1 MNLIFLQNTQGAE
14 KILFSDFF
22 TGTNWLLIFSLI
34 FGSAALAVLGDSL
47 GSKYGKKR
55 ISLFG
60 LRPKQ
65 TSRLI
70 TAFTGALIAVGI
82 LAVMSVFSQDV
93 RTALFGMKLLRQQMY
108 DLQFQLNRSE
118 ENTAEMRA
126 SLAEASANLEL
137 TGFELDAMKNDKL
150 ILEQEKEELEA
161 SLKIMREE
169 SEQLKND
176 LKTMKS
182 RVIALSANVLLG
194 QTAFEPEMTRE
205 EIIENLNNLKQQVR
219 LNILEKI
226 SDQAFTKLRDIPVN
240 FDPEIEEALINELE
254 SSDIRQYVRA
264 LSGENYT
271 LGENLK
277 IDVILQN
284 GPSII
289 TYHDGEP
296 VYRKFF
302 MNDKEN
308 SKTTS
313 EEILHVFLRE
323 LRYKVLSD
331 GILPDPSTNN
341 VGTLDGETFF
351 YTVEKLDKI
360 KEPVIISAIASGDI
374 YTEGPVIIEIIFE
387 E

>member
-1 MNLIFLQNTQGAE
+1 M
-14 KILFSDFF
+14 FSDFL
-22 TGTNWLLIFSLI
+22 TGTNWLLILSLI

-60 LRPKQ
+60 LRPKR
-65 TSRLI
+65 TSQLI
-70 TAFTGALIAVGI
+70 TALTGAFTAVGI
-82 LAVMSVFSQDV
+82 LSVMSVFSQDV

-169 SEQLKND
+169 SEQLKHD
-176 LKTMKS
+176 LKAMKS
-182 RVIALSANVLLG
+182 ESIALSANVLLAQG
-194 QTAFEPEMTRE
+194 AFEPGLTHAEV
-205 EIIENLNNLKQQVR
+205 IEGLNALKQQVR
-219 LNILEKI
+219 LNVLSII
-226 SDQAFTKLRDIPVN
+226 SNHSFTRLRDIPIN
-240 FDPEIEEALINELE
+240 FDPEIEAALINELE

-277 IDVILQN
+277 ISVSLQN
-284 GPSII
+284 GPSVI
-289 TYHDGEP
+289 TYHDGEA

-302 MNDKEN
+302 MNDREASN
-308 SKTTS
+308 TTP

-323 LRYKVLSD
+323 LRNKVIND
-331 GILPDPSTNN
+331 GILPDPATNN

-351 YTVEKLDKI
+351 ETVEKLSDI
-360 KEPVIISAIASGDI
+360 NTPVIISAIASGDI
-374 YTEGPVIIEIIFE
+374 YTEGPVVIDIIFE

>member
-1 MNLIFLQNTQGAE
+1 M
-14 KILFSDFF
+14 
-22 TGTNWLLIFSLI
+22 
-34 FGSAALAVLGDSL
+34 LGDSL
-47 GSKYGKKR
+47 GSLYGKKR
-55 ISLFG
+55 ITLFG
-60 LRPKQ
+60 LRPKR
-65 TSRLI
+65 TSQLI
-70 TAFTGALIAVGI
+70 TAMTGAFIAVGI
-82 LAVMSVFSQDV
+82 LTVMSIFSQDV
-93 RTALFGMKLLRQQMY
+93 RTALFGMKMLRQEMY

-137 TGFELDAMKNDKL
+137 TGFELDSMKNDKL
-150 ILEQEKEELEA
+150 ILEQEKKELEA

-169 SEQLKND
+169 SEQLKHD
-176 LKTMKS
+176 LKAMKS
-182 RVIALSANVLLG
+182 DVIALSANVLLG
-194 QTAFEPEMTRE
+194 QAAFEPGMMRV
-205 EIIENLNNLKQQVR
+205 EIISGLNALKQQVR
-219 LNILEKI
+219 LNVLTKI
-226 SDQAFTKLRDIPVN
+226 SDQSFTRLRDVPIN
-240 FDPEIEEALINELE
+240 FDEETEAALINELA

-289 TYHDGEP
+289 TYRKGEP

-302 MNDKEN
+302 TNDKEN
-308 SKTTS
+308 SP

-323 LRYKVLSD
+323 LRNKVISD

-341 VGTLDGETFF
+341 VGTLEGEAFF
-351 YTVEKLDKI
+351 SAVEELGEI
-360 KEPVIISAIASGDI
+360 TEPVIISAVAKEDI
-374 YTEGPVIIEIIFE
+374 YTEGPVMIEIIFE